1 MGRVASVSLAPVVG
15 AGGAPSASVAL
26 PASSAISSFSM
37 VFCRSRVAMEA
48 WMSSKPRA
56 ALIASK
62 VAVSSSPR
70 VA

>member
-1 MGRVASVSLAPVVG
+1 M
-15 AGGAPSASVAL
+15 AL
-26 PASSAISSFSM
+26 PANSAISSFSM
-37 VFCRSRVAMEA
+37 VFCSNRVAIEA

-62 VAVSSSPR
+62 VAVSSSPK